1 MYLYRCTQHEFIKEH
16 IMPQNESDVI
26 ILKPTSAFLTFL
38 GAQFP
43 DLEVP
48 DKAAVHRDTTAY
60 TLKKQDTDLLMLD
73 EIERHFPQM
82 FRHEVRRILGDNI
95 PHDLDVSF
103 LDFLCCFKF
112 ELHSQVVLMESEV
125 DLGQHVLCVKP
136 RSLLLNRMKTYAS
149 DSSELTAVLEKIN
162 LNQLTDNATVVIK
175 NFSKWPDVQPF
186 VNHYY
191 RALFKAEMFRLS
203 DYTEQWPDVDSCQ
216 EFNRY
221 FSVELHTQ
229 LVHLH

>member
-1 MYLYRCTQHEFIKEH
+1 MSQK
-16 IMPQNESDVI
+16 ESDVI
-26 ILKPTSAFLTFL
+26 ILKPTSAFLSFL
-38 GAQFP
+38 SAHFP

-60 TLKKQDTDLLMLD
+60 TLQKQTTDDLMLD
-73 EIERHFPQM
+73 EIERHYPQM
-82 FRHEVRRILGDNI
+82 FKHEVRRVLGDNV
-95 PHDLDVSF
+95 PHDIEVSF

-112 ELHSQVVLMESEV
+112 ELHSQVVLMEPEV

-136 RSLLLNRMKTYAS
+136 RSLLLTRMKSYAS
-149 DSSELTAVLEKIN
+149 GGGDLAGVLDKIN

-175 NFSKWPDVQPF
+175 NFAKWPDVQPF

-203 DYTEQWPDVDSCQ
+203 DYAEKWPEVDSCQ